1 MRTAHRT
8 RSFDDVGMR
17 ASTKRGL
24 AVAVIAVSTIAT
36 ISAHSWPRVVS
47 WIVAVAAIFWFGIIE
62 DA

>member
-1 MRTAHRT
+1 
-8 RSFDDVGMR
+8 MR